1 MKENLD
7 HLIEKRRI
15 ELMKAADRYFPQ
27 ISADITNGNLLIKTI
42 EEKGAS
48 SFMIQRL
55 EDIESKGNFFWND
68 DILFKWFE
76 DKVDS
81 NVFTLPKDP
90 VEKIRWQALVCI
102 AASITEGFSYG
113 NVLIP
118 PDCLPEESK
127 VFWDYEKQY
136 GTAVLEDIIDFR
148 KQLRSR

>member
-7 HLIEKRRI
+7 HLVEKRRN

-27 ISADITNGNLLIKTI
+27 ISAGITNGDLLIKTI
-42 EEKGAS
+42 GEKEAS
-48 SFMIQRL
+48 SFIVKRL
-55 EDIESKGNFFWND
+55 EDIESKDIFFWND
-68 DILFKWFE
+68 DMLFKWFE

-90 VEKIRWQALVCI
+90 VEKIRWQALVCM

-118 PDCLPEESK
+118 PDILPEESK
-127 VFWDYEKQY
+127 EFWIWEKHY
-136 GTAVLEDIIDFR
+136 GTSVLEDIIDLR
-148 KQLRSR
+148 KQLRER